1 MLALHDFKC
10 TNCGVISE
18 MIIDHIVGE
27 ADCPECGKK
36 AIKTF
41 EQWAHRD
48 IMKFPE
54 GEFYG
59 LFEEPHVSSRRELR
73 ELCKRAGKDEHSE
86 CYARIDDG
94 YAGF

>member
-1 MLALHDFKC
+1 MA
-10 TNCGVISE
+10 CGEISE
-18 MIIDHIVGE
+18 LLVDHIVDE
-27 ADCPECGKK
+27 VDCPECLQK

-48 IMKFPE
+48 HMKFPE

-59 LFEEPHVSSRRELR
+59 LFEEPRIGSRRELR
-73 ELCKRAGKDEHSE
+73 EACKRAGKDEHSE